1 MTAPGA
7 GKGITMKSLAELN
20 AIRDKAKANMNIRED
35 NEYTT
40 RVLVGMATCGIAAG
54 AKPVL
59 TALVDEIARRNLS
72 HVTVSQTG
80 CIGMCQYE
88 PIVEVLEPGKEK
100 VTYVKVTPEM
110 VARIV
115 SDHLVNGNP
124 VALSP
129 NNKEE
134 NQCIVHTFL
143 SAAVPAVLLLTV
155 QK

>member
-1 MTAPGA
+1 
-7 GKGITMKSLAELN
+7 MKSLAELN

-80 CIGMCQYE
+80 CIGMCQLE
-88 PIVEVLEPGKEK
+88 PIVEVYAPGKEK
-100 VTYVKVTPEM
+100 VTYAKVSPEK

-115 SDHLVNGNP
+115 ADHLVNGNV
-124 VALSP
+124 VAEYTVGKLSRP
-129 NNKEE
+129 WRRKSPLRAWRKRSKW
-134 NQCIVHTFL
+134 CAPAA
-143 SAAVPAVLLLTV
+143 SACALWVPS
-155 QK
+155 